1 LLVAELSFAEA
12 SFVSVFVTD
21 LPSAV
26 KAENVEENQA
36 LMDDDFSV
44 AASDADA
51 GPEPP
56 LRGAREIAGLSDAG
70 RARAVSPT
78 RLRYQQR
85 WPVA

>member
-1 LLVAELSFAEA
+1 MLAAALSFAGA

-44 AASDADA
+44 AASDGAV
-51 GPEPP
+51 GSEPP
-56 LRGAREIAGLSDAG
+56 LRGVREIAGLSDAG
-70 RARAVSPT
+70 RG
-78 RLRYQQR
+78 
-85 WPVA
+85 